1 MIATADKAAGN
12 VREIRVTLPPPH
24 GAAQRDLI
32 ETPDSIVLLG
42 GGRFGKT
49 EAEVRRVVR
58 CMVNDPG
65 LYWWIGL
72 DRGSASYKKAW
83 RMLYLLWASALRS
96 CGLDPRNWIN
106 RTAHEISVPNGSR
119 LMFRTAA
126 NPQSI
131 AGDGPKGIVGDE
143 FTYWNAEVYER
154 FIMPA
159 TLDHKAWVHL
169 IGRPHGENWGYDLW
183 RKAAHMPGW
192 RALRY
197 TVYDNPLLDPA
208 DIEAIRANTPD
219 PVWQQE
225 YMAEPGSGDNGVI
238 PLAWVI
244 AAVDRW
250 KAGATD
256 TALPL
261 VLACDV
267 SEGGEGADL
276 TTFAYRYGWRVDRI
290 TDETPRQ
297 RGAMLGPADK
307 AAEAFAGSAK
317 GSYAI
322 VDNVGSGAMLPAYL
336 ARKSIPVVGF
346 KAGAGTKLRDASGQF
361 GFENIRGAAWWHM
374 RELLNPET
382 GPGVEL
388 PDDRRLI
395 EELTAPT
402 YDERAGSRI
411 SVQSKKEIRKRIGR
425 STDRADAVV
434 MAFWTRQIMAPSGR
448 GKG

>member
-1 MIATADKAAGN
+1 VDTPPE
-12 VREIRVTLPPPH
+12 RE
-24 GAAQRDLI
+24 
-32 ETPDSIVLLG
+32 
-42 GGRFGKT
+42 
-49 EAEVRRVVR
+49 
-58 CMVNDPG
+58 
-65 LYWWIGL
+65 
-72 DRGSASYKKAW
+72 
-83 RMLYLLWASALRS
+83 
-96 CGLDPRNWIN
+96 
-106 RTAHEISVPNGSR
+106 
-119 LMFRTAA
+119 
-126 NPQSI
+126 
-131 AGDGPKGIVGDE
+131 VGT
-143 FTYWNAEVYER
+143 F
-154 FIMPA
+154 
-159 TLDHKAWVHL
+159 L
-169 IGRPHGENWGYDLW
+169 
-183 RKAAHMPGW
+183 
-192 RALRY
+192 
-197 TVYDNPLLDPA
+197 PA

-256 TALPL
+256 LALPL

-307 AAEAFAGSAK
+307 ATDALDGAPK

-336 ARKSIPVVGF
+336 ARKGIPVVGF

-361 GFENIRGAAWWHM
+361 GFENIRGAAWWHL
-374 RELLNPET
+374 RELLNPES

-402 YDERAGSRI
+402 YDERAGSKI
-411 SVQSKKEIRKRIGR
+411 AVQSKKEIRKRIGR

-448 GKG
+448 SRS